1 MSWAALGAVAPG
13 ELMEARLQLHH
24 AAQVVASA
32 GLTLLELRADDS
44 HPNLGWVDDLGAL
57 VGHALPGAGA
67 RAGLRVA
74 DLALVVV
81 DERGVARDALPLDGR
96 TLADG
101 QAWLAATLAA
111 AGASLPAAVL
121 TRSPYE
127 IPAHPVATGAAFSG
141 AGREALAEL
150 GRWFAD
156 GHAALVEQAGRMPGA
171 PEVRCWPHHF
181 DLGALAVLATNPDGS
196 LARSVGIG
204 LSPGDESYAEPY
216 WYVSPWPYPDPG
228 ALPALEAGG
237 RWHTAGFTAAVLT
250 GSELVG
256 EAPERQPD
264 RVRRFLREAAEASCR
279 ALGATAD

>member
-1 MSWAALGAVAPG
+1 MSWATLGAVAPG
-13 ELMEARLQLHH
+13 ELLEARLQLHH

-32 GLTLLELRADDS
+32 GLTLLEPRADDS

-101 QAWLAATLAA
+101 QAWLASSLAA
-111 AGASLPAAVL
+111 AGVSLPAAGL

-127 IPAHPVATGAAFSG
+127 IPAHPVAEGAAFSG

-216 WYVSPWPYPDPG
+216 WYVSPWPAPEPDSLPPLG
-228 ALPALEAGG
+228 ADGG
-237 RWHTAGFTAAVLT
+237 WHTEGFTAAVLV
-250 GSELVG
+250 GSDLVAMPA
-256 EAPERQPD
+256 ETQAERLD
-264 RVRRFLREAAEASCR
+264 HFLETAVDASR
-279 ALGATAD
+279 HVLLG